1 MSNIYSYI
9 CFDTYEYSVKAVLC
23 ELSYKNTA
31 IMINRLSIFSWEMKL
46 SDLMSLNELKT
57 QTDTPFNDAYLIR
70 RLYLTQVIDVSL
82 YL

>member
-9 CFDTYEYSVKAVLC
+9 CFDTYSVKAVLC
-23 ELSYKNTA
+23 ELSSKNNTA
-31 IMINRLSIFSWEMKL
+31 VMINRLYMISWKMKL
-46 SDLMSLNELKT
+46 SDLMSLNEPKT